1 MARMLRIPKPEPRKN
16 DILAVQ
22 IRVPSELQEV
32 VGKKVLRRSTGT
44 KDNRVYYQRAPGIV
58 LEFEVILQAARQ
70 RLEQRPIRKLVEIIP
85 YFHNLYR
92 LIPDLPLVEFEDG
105 KLGMWQWVK
114 PEEASGEPKREPNG
128 TATMKVAGCS
138 TATAMDLWKVKRG
151 DNQPKQP
158 AIDRRAS
165 KMAQFFAWV
174 KKPDDL
180 TSIRQSDIQLYK
192 EFMIQQHG
200 PSSNV
205 PRDHLIDICALF
217 NVADENHK
225 FDGLPGGNPAA
236 KITIPPKR
244 KGLERLAFTEPE
256 AKLIMLAARQHPQPI
271 IRWGMPLMC
280 FLGTIVEEIS
290 DALAGHVV
298 QKDGIWCF
306 DITEKGRTTIVDGV
320 EQTGSLKTAFRPR
333 LLPLH
338 PALIREGFLD
348 RVEDLRREYGESAS
362 LFPELRPDKTGQ
374 RNTRASDI
382 IMKFLRGIGIMNEVD
397 PETGKVTALRDSYSW
412 RHRFAS
418 QLEDMPKL
426 KPDRQRFMTGHAA
439 PDVHGKVYLKHP
451 PKKLK
456 PFINKL
462 PDLTG
467 L

>member
-1 MARMLRIPKPEPRKN
+1 MPRIPKPEARKH

-22 IRVPSELQEV
+22 IRVPPELQSV

-70 RLEQRPIRKLVEIIP
+70 RLEQKPVRKFVEIIP

-105 KLGMWQWVK
+105 RLGMWQWVK
-114 PEEASGEPKREPNG
+114 PEEANADPEPKLLQP
-128 TATMKVAGCS
+128 TMKVAGCS

-165 KMAQFFAWV
+165 KMAQFLAWT

-180 TSIRQSDIQLYK
+180 TLIRQADIQGYK
-192 EFMIQQHG
+192 EHLIQQHG

-217 NVADENHK
+217 HVADENHK
-225 FDGLPGGNPAA
+225 FDGIPGGNPAA
-236 KITIPPKR
+236 KITVPPKR
-244 KGLERLAFTEPE
+244 KGLERLAFTDDE
-256 AKLIMLAARQHPQPI
+256 ANLILLAARQRPEPI

-280 FLGTIVEEIS
+280 FLGAIVEEVS
-290 DALAGHVV
+290 DASVAHVV

-320 EQTGSLKTAFRPR
+320 EQTGNLKTAFRPR

-338 PALIREGFLD
+338 PAVIREGFLD
-348 RVEDLRREYGESAS
+348 RVEFVRREHGEHAS
-362 LFPELRPDKTGQ
+362 LFPELRPDKAGQ

-382 IMKFLRGIGIMNEVD
+382 IMKFLRGIGIKNETD
-397 PETGKVTALRDSYSW
+397 PETGRVTALRDSYSW

-451 PKKLK
+451 PRKLK

-462 PDLTG
+462 PDPAPI
-467 L
+467 